1 MTTKLNKEER
11 EKEKL
16 NDKIERALHAL
27 VSTDVCPL
35 PMPTPEE
42 IESKKELCKI
52 ILDELNKADESKKKW
67 VNWLKKK

>member
-1 MTTKLNKEER
+1 MTTKLNKKER
-11 EKEKL
+11 EKENLVKE
-16 NDKIERALHAL
+16 IERALHAL

-52 ILDELNKADESKKKW
+52 ILDELNKADESKKK
-67 VNWLKKK
+67 

>member
-1 MTTKLNKEER
+1 MSKLTEEER

-16 NDKIERALHAL
+16 NDKIERALQTL

-52 ILDELNKADESKKKW
+52 ILDELNKADESKKK
-67 VNWLKKK
+67 

>member
-1 MTTKLNKEER
+1 MSELTEKER
-11 EKEKL
+11 EKENLFKE
-16 NDKIERALHAL
+16 IERALHAL

-52 ILDELNKADESKKKW
+52 ILDELNKADESKKK
-67 VNWLKKK
+67 